1 MSMNT
6 PSDDRDEMDFD
17 PEPEPEP
24 ENIKV
29 MVVEDNMINR
39 KILVKILSTK
49 LNIEVI
55 EAEDGSVAVEKFRN
69 LNSPAISMSP
79 FLLIAYEQ
87 ADGKSC

>member
-1 MSMNT
+1 
-6 PSDDRDEMDFD
+6 MDFD

-79 FLLIAYEQ
+79 FHLV
-87 ADGKSC
+87 